1 MKMIS
6 SRGWDIFDSFCNEI
20 AGQSDVSDLNETI
33 ELQLMITL
41 IKMKDHDPDLL
52 VFLGM
57 VSVIFATFWLIAV
70 QKP

>member
-1 MKMIS
+1 MKMTS
-6 SRGWDIFDSFCNEI
+6 SRGWDIFDQFCNEI

-52 VFLGM
+52 VFLGL
-57 VSVIFATFWLIAV
+57 VLEH
-70 QKP
+70 